1 MQECANLV
9 KKINQDKKE
18 RELKMQDIQRRNE
31 EKLNAD
37 LEERMRII
45 ELKAQRDEQEK
56 ERRRQQV
63 EQRINERM

>member
-9 KKINQDKKE
+9 KKINQDRKE
-18 RELKMQDIQRRNE
+18 RELRMQDIQRRNE

-45 ELKAQRDEQEK
+45 ELKAQRDEKEK
-56 ERRRQQV
+56 EMRRQQV
-63 EQRINERM
+63 EQRIHERM

>member
-9 KKINQDKKE
+9 KKINQDRKE

-45 ELKAQRDEQEK
+45 ELKAQRDEKEK
-56 ERRRQQV
+56 EMRRQQV
-63 EQRINERM
+63 E

>member
-1 MQECANLV
+1 
-9 KKINQDKKE
+9 
-18 RELKMQDIQRRNE
+18 MQDIQRRNE

-56 ERRRQQV
+56 ERRR
-63 EQRINERM
+63 